1 MPDIEKL
8 GKIKTG
14 IINSSPD
21 EWNVYADE
29 YNTRKKLSL
38 ENILRCGK
46 ILCEA
51 KENMGHG
58 MFLKWLED
66 PRVSESERTAQRLMS
81 VYKEFFHILEQPDKI
96 QILSRLGI
104 SALLEMKNLPDRY
117 RKDIEVV
124 RMEDGKEVKEMVKV
138 IDEDKVVDLLERTV
152 QFEGETVKVSELP
165 TKEFKKVVQ
174 EQQGIYTPDA
184 DDVMSENDT
193 QEVQTD
199 DEGYT
204 TAGKLELGEVQEKG
218 INTGEVV
225 QGLALLL
232 SKCKELLPTLEK
244 LDDYTKLEE
253 INEDDKESI
262 KDKLK
267 QLKSSMEAV
276 VVRSMSILEKM

>member
-1 MPDIEKL
+1 
-8 GKIKTG
+8 
-14 IINSSPD
+14 
-21 EWNVYADE
+21 
-29 YNTRKKLSL
+29 
-38 ENILRCGK
+38 
-46 ILCEA
+46 
-51 KENMGHG
+51 
-58 MFLKWLED
+58 
-66 PRVSESERTAQRLMS
+66 MS
-81 VYKEFFHILEQPDKI
+81 VYKEFFHILEQPEKI